1 MKHGR
6 KFISFILVLTII
18 ISIFAPAALAAGGG
32 RLVVSDAEGKAG
44 DRVEVTISLKNNPGI
59 IAATMEVSYDAAK
72 LRLVNVKDEGLLAES
87 IFSDSY
93 SRNPYYLN
101 WNDALATV
109 NNTAVG
115 VIATLTF
122 EILSGAASGKTEI
135 VLSLSDREI
144 FDADLND
151 VPFSAENGYIT
162 ISGEDSGNSCGGSS
176 GGGGGGGGG
185 GASDSEDEPSTDDET
200 VTGDKT
206 EAKVSGAELYAG
218 YTDLEA
224 DGWYREYIEFMLEMG
239 YMDGVS
245 ETSFQPNGTITRAQ
259 LVTILHRIEGSPD
272 VSASPAPFKDIDT
285 ASWYGT
291 AVLWAAGRGL
301 VNGVSDDEFA
311 PHNAITREQLAAV
324 LWRYNGSAA
333 EDSSNLDSF
342 KDSGSVSS
350 YASSAVNWAVG
361 AGIINGVADDV
372 LAPAGTATR
381 AQTAAM
387 LYRYIKEFTA
397 IPVPGVS
404 DK

>member
-1 MKHGR
+1 MKHR
-6 KFISFILVLTII
+6 RTLISFLLVLTLI

-32 RLVVSDAEGKAG
+32 RLVVSDAKGKAG
-44 DRVEVTISLKNNPGI
+44 DEVEVTISLKSNPGI
-59 IAATMEVSYDAAK
+59 IAATMEVSYDSSK
-72 LRLVNVKDEGLLAES
+72 LRLVKVEDEGLLADS

-93 SRNPYYLN
+93 SCNPYYLN
-101 WNDALATV
+101 WNDALATA

-122 EILSGAASGKTEI
+122 EILPDAASGKTEI

-144 FDADLND
+144 FDTDLND

-162 ISGEDSGNSCGGSS
+162 ISSGDGGSGGGGGGSS

-185 GASDSEDEPSTDDET
+185 ASDNEDDSSVDDET
-200 VTGDKT
+200 EDKT
-206 EAKVSGAELYAG
+206 EDKLSDAELYAK
-218 YTDLEA
+218 YTDLED

-259 LVTILHRIEGSPD
+259 LVTILHRIEGSPA

-285 ASWYGT
+285 DSWYGT

-311 PHNAITREQLAAV
+311 PHKAITREQLAAV
-324 LWRYNGSAA
+324 LWRYNGSPAG
-333 EDSSNLDSF
+333 EGSNLDGF
-342 KDSGSVSS
+342 KDSGNVSS

-361 AGIINGVADDV
+361 EGIINGVADDV
-372 LAPAGTATR
+372 LAPSGTATR